1 MNRAEVGRLWYAV
14 LETRM
19 EDEVGQV
26 QKSDCVIALLVQAK
40 NRDKLSL
47 LTEELSKIRPY
58 LINP

>member
-47 LTEELSKIRPY
+47 LTEELSKIRPI
-58 LINP
+58 L

>member
-26 QKSDCVIALLVQAK
+26 PKSDCVIALLVQAK